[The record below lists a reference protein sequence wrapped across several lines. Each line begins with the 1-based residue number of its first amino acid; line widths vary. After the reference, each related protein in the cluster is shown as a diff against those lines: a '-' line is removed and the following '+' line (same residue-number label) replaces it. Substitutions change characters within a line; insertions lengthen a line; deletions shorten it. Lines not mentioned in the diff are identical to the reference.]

1 MSTSLTTTTG
11 GEMLPAYQKIADP
24 MVWCAE
30 IGKAFHVTFG
40 LTSPHHGT
48 VMALTCL
55 AENIPPTIY
64 NQRYHGDGSMRA
76 SAIQAKF
83 LERGGK
89 IEWLNI
95 GDDGKL
101 ASAKFTHPN
110 QPGGI
115 EIKYTIEDAA
125 KQVGDK
131 LNKAG
136 SNWATNPGA
145 MLRAALVRKAIKII
159 DPGIIGGFDSFN
171 EFADQTVEPVKAAAS
186 GKKSHAERRKELE
199 AESEAATTT
208 VIVDEPK
215 TTNAV
220 VQPASDPVI
229 EAVVESPP
237 FATDAAAEADDSALP
252 TTNELMQELVRLGKK
267 MPSQASPGSAMDIAE
282 IAAGVCKAAKVT
294 KPQDATRGQMR
305 KLIDV
310 FRKTLGEK

>member
-1 MSTSLTTTTG
+1 
-11 GEMLPAYQKIADP
+11 MLPAYQKIADP
-24 MVWCAE
+24 MAWCTE

-89 IEWLNI
+89 IEWLSI
-95 GDDGKL
+95 GDDGKA
-101 ASAKFTHPN
+101 ASAKFAHPN
-110 QPGGI
+110 QPNGV

-131 LNKAG
+131 LNKPG

-171 EFADQTVEPVKAAAS
+171 EFADQTAEVPKSAPA
-186 GKKSHAERRKELE
+186 KKSQAERRKELE
-199 AESEAATTT
+199 AEQATTAT
-208 VIVDEPK
+208 VVD
-215 TTNAV
+215 
-220 VQPASDPVI
+220 S
-229 EAVVESPP
+229 SPP
-237 FATDAAAEADDSALP
+237 AAVHTPAAEEIIDVTPEPAQETPVAQTETAPFPTEADDSNEP
-252 TTNELMQELVRLGKK
+252 VTNELLQEIVKIGGKI
-267 MPSQASPGSAMDIAE
+267 PSPSGSGKGMDLKE
-282 IAAGVCKAAKVT
+282 ISEGICGACKVS
-294 KPQDATRGQMR
+294 KPQEATRGQIR
-305 KLIDV
+305 KLIDR
-310 FRKTLGEK
+310 FRATLGEKS